1 MSDSIQRSA
10 AVLYQMEEETP
21 GLKESAQALVSD
33 TMLWPALNGT
43 GATREEKEEL
53 IRTAPML
60 AGKEQLTAFVL
71 LLLEQGT
78 LDSLPAILRELRQ
91 LELAAQGARCAW
103 SPAPGSRMRP
113 PWRICAG
120 RCAACGDWSVWSFKS
135 RSTQPFWAAFAWRSR
150 VWSMTAASGGVWS
163 VWPRA

>member
-10 AVLYQMEEETP
+10 AVLYQMGEETP

-33 TMLWPALNGT
+33 TMLWPALNGS
-43 GATREEKEEL
+43 GATREEKAEL

-91 LELAAQGARCAW
+91 LELAAQGGAVCVVCLLYT
-103 SPAPGSRMRP
+103 SD
-113 PWRICAG
+113 
-120 RCAACGDWSVWSFKS
+120 AADE
-135 RSTQPFWAAFAWRSR
+135 
-150 VWSMTAASGGVWS
+150 
-163 VWPRA
+163 

>member
-60 AGKEQLTAFVL
+60 AGKEQLTAF
-71 LLLEQGT
+71 GP
-78 LDSLPAILRELRQ
+78 PAAGAGDAGQFAGHPAGAAE
-91 LELAAQGARCAW
+91 LELAAQGGAVCVVTCARQ
-103 SPAPGSRMRP
+103 PG
-113 PWRICAG
+113 
-120 RCAACGDWSVWSFKS
+120 
-135 RSTQPFWAAFAWRSR
+135 
-150 VWSMTAASGGVWS
+150 
-163 VWPRA
+163 

>member
-10 AVLYQMEEETP
+10 AVLYQMGEETP

-33 TMLWPALNGT
+33 TMLWPALNGAGT
-43 GATREEKEEL
+43 TREEKEEL

-78 LDSLPAILRELRQ
+78 LDSLPAILSVP
-91 LELAAQGARCAW
+91 AAGPGAGGPSGQDRPGHSGRL
-103 SPAPGSRMRP
+103 SPGGPGR
-113 PWRICAG
+113 G
-120 RCAACGDWSVWSFKS
+120 L
-135 RSTQPFWAAFAWRSR
+135 
-150 VWSMTAASGGVWS
+150 
-163 VWPRA
+163 

>member
-60 AGKEQLTAFVL
+60 AGKEQLTAGAGDAGQFAGHPAGAAAA
-71 LLLEQGT
+71 GT
-78 LDSLPAILRELRQ
+78 GGPGGRGVRGHLRPA
-91 LELAAQGARCAW
+91 
-103 SPAPGSRMRP
+103 
-113 PWRICAG
+113 AG
-120 RCAACGDWSVWSFKS
+120 
-135 RSTQPFWAAFAWRSR
+135 
-150 VWSMTAASGGVWS
+150 
-163 VWPRA
+163 

>member
-78 LDSLPAILRELRQ
+78 LDSLRPSCGSCGSWNGGPGGRGVRGHLRPA
-91 LELAAQGARCAW
+91 
-103 SPAPGSRMRP
+103 
-113 PWRICAG
+113 AG
-120 RCAACGDWSVWSFKS
+120 
-135 RSTQPFWAAFAWRSR
+135 
-150 VWSMTAASGGVWS
+150 
-163 VWPRA
+163 